1 MDSLA
6 PLGLL
11 SALTE
16 VSARMSEAHEVGAG
30 AGVIALFVKPDAS
43 LYRLSLEHE
52 RSLER
57 EVGKRLAA
65 QLRKQDRAFAL
76 ERGEWLVV
84 LPRLASTAVLTL
96 AMLRF
101 EQAFN
106 EAALQLDGL
115 ELQLDVVCGAAISPD
130 HGEDALH
137 LLQSARIACLAAC
150 QAAGGSL
157 IYDKAMER
165 TSPRLAALESELRR
179 VFTGDNPLELH
190 LQPKVRVNS
199 GRCHSAE
206 ALLRWRRAS
215 GERVSPAA
223 VIASID
229 RLGMRHAFNRW
240 LFHTAAKSLHAL
252 DAEGLDVMLSIN
264 LSATDLY
271 DAEVPELIAQA
282 LATWNVRANLLR
294 LEITETSMLEENQGG
309 GVADVLK
316 RLLQLGVTLSIDDF
330 GTGFSGMSRLQRL
343 PVQEVKI
350 DRSFVVDIASSPRD
364 REIAGSI
371 IDLSH
376 RLGIEVVAEGVEN
389 AEAAAVLGELGCDY
403 LQGYLFGRAMALGA
417 FVDWVR
423 ARNAIEA
430 AASGGERRA

>member
-1 MDSLA
+1 MDSHV

-16 VSARMSEAHEVGAG
+16 LSARMGEAHEVGAG
-30 AGVIALFVKPDAS
+30 AGVIAFFVKPDAS
-43 LYRLSLEHE
+43 IYRLSLEHE
-52 RSLER
+52 RCLER
-57 EVGKRLAA
+57 DIGKRLAA
-65 QLRKQDRAFAL
+65 QLRKQDSAFAL

-106 EAALQLDGL
+106 DAPLQLDGL
-115 ELQLDVVCGAAISPD
+115 DLQLKVVCGAAISPD

-137 LLQSARIACLAAC
+137 LLQSARIACLAAH

-157 IYDKAMER
+157 IYDKGMER
-165 TSPRLAALESELRR
+165 TSPRLAALESELRQ

-190 LQPKVRVNS
+190 LQPKVQVGS
-199 GRCHSAE
+199 GRCDSAE
-206 ALLRWRRAS
+206 ALLRWRRVS
-215 GERVSPAA
+215 GERVSPPAIIAA
-223 VIASID
+223 ID
-229 RLGMRHAFNRW
+229 RLGMRHPFNRW
-240 LFHTAAKSLHAL
+240 LFHAAAQALHTLA
-252 DAEGLDVMLSIN
+252 AEGLDIMLSIN

-271 DAEVPELIAQA
+271 DTEVPDLVAQA
-282 LATWNVRANLLR
+282 LATWKVRAASLR
-294 LEITETSMLEENQGG
+294 LEITETSMLEEYHGN

-316 RLLQLGVTLSIDDF
+316 RLRHLGVTLSIDDF

-343 PVQEVKI
+343 AVQEVKI
-350 DRSFVVDIASSPRD
+350 DRSFVVDIAHSPRD

-389 AEAAAVLGELGCDY
+389 AEAAAVLRELGCDY
-403 LQGYLFGRAMALGA
+403 LQGYLFGGAMP
-417 FVDWVR
+417 
-423 ARNAIEA
+423 IEA
-430 AASGGERRA
+430 FID

>member
-1 MDSLA
+1 MDSHV

-11 SALTE
+11 SSLTE
-16 VSARMSEAHEVGAG
+16 LSARMSEAHEVGAG
-30 AGVIALFVKPDAS
+30 AGVIAFFVKPDAS

-57 EVGKRLAA
+57 DVGERLAA

-106 EAALQLDGL
+106 ESPLPLGGLDLQL
-115 ELQLDVVCGAAISPD
+115 QVVCGAAISPD

-137 LLQSARIACLAAC
+137 LLQSARIACLAAR

-157 IYDKAMER
+157 IYDKGMER
-165 TSPRLAALESELRR
+165 TSPRLAALEGELRS
-179 VFTGDNPLELH
+179 VFIGDSHLELH
-190 LQPKVRVNS
+190 LQPKIHVGS
-199 GRCHSAE
+199 GRCDSVE

-215 GERVSPAA
+215 GEWVSPPV

-240 LFHTAAKSLHAL
+240 LFQSAAQSLHVLAS
-252 DAEGLDVMLSIN
+252 EGLDIMLSIN

-282 LATWNVRANLLR
+282 LATWKVQATALR

-309 GVADVLK
+309 VADVLK
-316 RLLQLGVTLSIDDF
+316 RLRQLGVSLSIDDF

-350 DRSFVVDIASSPRD
+350 DRSFVVDLAHSPRD

-389 AEAAAVLGELGCDY
+389 PEAAAVLRELGCDY
-403 LQGYLFGRAMALGA
+403 LQGYLFGRAMPLHV

-423 ARNAIEA
+423 ERNASKT
-430 AASGGERRA
+430 AASVGDRTA